1 MPESILERLNE
12 GVVLGDGG
20 YLLALENRGYVQA
33 GPFTPEVTIENPNAL
48 LALHEEFV
56 HAGAEVLQ
64 VLTFYASENKLAQT
78 GYAGRLEEIN
88 RAAVRIA
95 REAAAGKA
103 LVAGN
108 ICLTWKYPESEDECR
123 RLFDA
128 QLGYQMAEGVDFII
142 GETFLHVGEALIA
155 LERTRKTGLPAMITM
170 AFEGPETRDGK
181 SPGEAARILEGA
193 GADVVGANCW
203 QDPTFMLPAIEQMR
217 EAVTCHVAAQPV
229 AYRCTPEVPFF
240 TGQPGFPDKLD
251 SFKISRYEM
260 GDFARKALDLGVNFI
275 GGCCG
280 CEGSH
285 VRQMARAIGKMPAEE
300 REWDADYGKPQ
311 SATEAYRDIREQSGA
326 APGG

>member
-1 MPESILERLNE
+1 M
-12 GVVLGDGG
+12 
-20 YLLALENRGYVQA
+20 
-33 GPFTPEVTIENPNAL
+33 
-48 LALHEEFV
+48 
-56 HAGAEVLQ
+56 
-64 VLTFYASENKLAQT
+64 LTFYASENKLAQT

-108 ICLTWKYPESEDECR
+108 ICLTWKYPESEDECW

-155 LERTRKTGLPAMITM
+155 LECARKTGLPAVITM
-170 AFEGPETRDGK
+170 AFEGPETRDGV
-181 SPGEAARILEGA
+181 SPGEAARMLEDA

-217 EAVTCHVAAQPV
+217 DAVTCHVAAQPV

-240 TGQPGFPDKLD
+240 TGQPGFPDRLD